1 MQNKRGR
8 VEHFEEESNLSADE
22 KNSQENSRDSQPLP
36 TRNVF
41 LEKDRRKP
49 DGDRSVQ
56 RTKNANHGNLLHLH
70 SKIAEHKRAGI
81 KKAHAEDHPAHVAAR
96 KTHGLFRN
104 EDHSRNEQRTGQT
117 NHPNSLH
124 RADSRNDTNS
134 EQPKQHGKTNR

>member
-1 MQNKRGR
+1 MRRK
-8 VEHFEEESNLSADE
+8 VEYFDQESNLSADE

-70 SKIAEHKRAGI
+70 SEIAEHKRTGI
-81 KKAHAEDHPAHVAAR
+81 KKTHPAHHPAHVAAR
-96 KTHGLFRN
+96 QLHGLLRN
-104 EDHSRNEQRTGQT
+104 QHHSRNE
-117 NHPNSLH
+117 
-124 RADSRNDTNS
+124 
-134 EQPKQHGKTNR
+134 